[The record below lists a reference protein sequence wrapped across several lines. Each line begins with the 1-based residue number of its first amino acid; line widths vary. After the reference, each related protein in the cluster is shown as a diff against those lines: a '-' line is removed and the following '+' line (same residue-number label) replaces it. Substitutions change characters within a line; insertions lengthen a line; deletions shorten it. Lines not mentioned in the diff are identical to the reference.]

1 MLLFC
6 LINTVNMKTY
16 TSNHHIPKPVKKRKK
31 KMSILEYINNP
42 NANVDEVLNRKHKID
57 RTIWKVVHYFNIK
70 LDNTTYLDHFVNR
83 DPLDFEKASY
93 IDELIKNVAH
103 VSDEAQTPLDPIHR
117 EYFEEQKITYE
128 RNKKVEDE
136 QEKKYEEDRKNID
149 NIKRSELG
157 YAENAFNSGI
167 QITKIVNKF
176 KCQLCGSTLNHV
188 FIAQHSENFKKIVLG
203 RTCVKILLPE
213 SEWKKIITKEK
224 VMKSIQSI
232 SKRVSFFI
240 EQNNFNLQE
249 HLRNSAIT
257 EFSLIKQILVIEKAY
272 PRKKKDDQIKL
283 AIDTLCFTS
292 LRTIKMCFLAW
303 KNRMNKI
310 KKSINGLSKIIE
322 TSKIKKLTKA
332 FKIFSTIV
340 QSFNVK
346 VNFKKMTPIEIKDHA
361 NVIIS
366 LLEDKQS
373 EKKCY
378 LELSN
383 IALSVHSGYS
393 TYMKIYS
400 DNKEILNT
408 INQIEQELQC
418 TRLTALSYP
427 ITLKITDKTAFYTSK
442 GLLFHPFMNQI
453 YRNCNVSVA
462 LKTYIFNNTTGL
474 SRVCARVTII

>member
-16 TSNHHIPKPVKKRKK
+16 TSHHIPKPVKKRKK
-31 KMSILEYINNP
+31 KLNILEYINNP
-42 NANVDEVLNRKHKID
+42 DATVDEVLNKKHKIN
-57 RTIWKVVHYFNIK
+57 RTEWKLVHYFNIR
-70 LDNTTYLDHFVNR
+70 LDNTTYLKHSKECP
-83 DPLDFEKASY
+83 PLNFEKASY
-93 IDELIKNVAH
+93 IDELIKSVAYM
-103 VSDEAQTPLDPIHR
+103 SDEHQTPLDPIHR

-128 RNKKVEDE
+128 INKNVEDE

-157 YAENAFNSGI
+157 HAENAFNSGI

-176 KCQLCGSTLNHV
+176 RCQLCGSTLNHV
-188 FIAQHSENFKKIVLG
+188 FIAQHSESYKKIVIG
-203 RTCVKILLPE
+203 STCVKVLLPE
-213 SEWKKIITKEK
+213 NEWEKIITKEK
-224 VMKSIQSI
+224 VMKSIKSI
-232 SKRVSFFI
+232 SKRVRLFI

-249 HLRNSAIT
+249 HLKNSAIT
-257 EFSLIKQILVIEKAY
+257 ETSLIKQIFVIEKAF
-272 PRKKKDDQIKL
+272 PFKKKDEQIKL

-292 LRTIKMCFLAW
+292 LRTIKKCFLAW

-332 FKIFSTIV
+332 LKIFSTIV

-346 VNFKKMTPIEIKDHA
+346 INFKKMTPIEIKDHT

-400 DNKEILNT
+400 DNEEILNT

-462 LKTYIFNNTTGL
+462 LKTYIFNNTTGI
-474 SRVCARVTII
+474 SRVCVRVTIT